1 MKPIDKKR
9 VYLNE
14 YNILM
19 GQTTYLPLVSGLLRA
34 YAEEVPNLSDHY
46 EFMPFLFHLDQPDNI
61 ICQFEN
67 PSIAAFSV
75 MMWNEQLS
83 LEIAAEVKRKYPDC
97 TIIFGGAQPPHRPVE
112 YFKKFPIPGIKPR
125 PRSFP

>member
-1 MKPIDKKR
+1 MKIFNKKR

-19 GQTTYLPLVSGLLRA
+19 GSTTYLPFVSGLLQA
-34 YAEEVPNLSDHY
+34 YAEEIPGLAENY
-46 EFMPFLFHLDQPDNI
+46 KFMHFLFHVDHPKNI
-61 ICQFEN
+61 ICQFDN

-83 LEIAAEVKRKYPDC
+83 L
-97 TIIFGGAQPPHRPVE
+97 
-112 YFKKFPIPGIKPR
+112 
-125 PRSFP
+125 